1 MNRPT
6 EIKHYRAELAGFRQR
21 IVIAAG
27 FVVLLFLLLLA
38 RFVYVQILEH
48 DRYFALAESNRI
60 SIVPT
65 PPNRGLILDRN
76 GRVLAHNYS
85 AYTLELTPSKITDL
99 KATIDELAKLVE
111 ITPANRKHFAKI
123 MAESRNFQTLPLR
136 TRLTDEEVARI
147 AANRY
152 RLPGVEVK
160 ARLFRQYPQGPSA
173 SHLIGYIGRIN
184 DADLQ
189 ELQDDGRYDNYRG
202 TDHIGKVGI
211 EQSYETQLH
220 GITGAEQ
227 VETDAGGHAVRMLS
241 HTNPVSGDNLV
252 LYLDSKLQAIAEQA
266 FGSYRGALVALDPKT
281 GGVLAFV
288 SHPEFDP
295 NLFVDGIDTANWNAL
310 NDSPDHPLLNRALR
324 GAYPEGSTIK
334 PFMALAGLHY
344 GLRTP
349 QDTIVD
355 PGYFSLPGSSHRY
368 RDWKPSGHGIV
379 NMHNAIVQSCDTYF
393 YRLANDMGIDR
404 MYSYL
409 SQFGFGRKTGIDM
422 DGELSGVLPSRAWKA
437 KHSRQPWY
445 PGETVIAGIGQG
457 YNLATP
463 LQLAVATAALANGG
477 TTLRPQI
484 VQAIIDSRTG
494 QRKNIAP
501 QVVAHVDIPPAQ
513 LQTIVNAMIAVTQP
527 GGTAVAA
534 AAGAPYLIAA
544 KTGTAQV
551 VGIRQN
557 EKYNASRMQAT
568 HRDHAVF
575 IAFAPADAPKIAIAV
590 LVENGGHGGTAA
602 GPIARA
608 VMDYYLLGKLP
619 KAMTPAPAP
628 ATNAGDSINAD

>member
-65 PPNRGLILDRN
+65 PPNRGIILDRN
-76 GRVLAHNYS
+76 GRILAHNYS
-85 AYTLELTPSKITDL
+85 AYTLELTPSKIADL

-189 ELQDDGRYDNYRG
+189 ALQDDGRYDNYRG

-220 GITGAEQ
+220 GTTGAEQ
-227 VETDAGGHAVRMLS
+227 VETDAGGHAVRMLA
-241 HTNPVSGDNLV
+241 HTNPISGDNLV

-310 NDSPDHPLLNRALR
+310 NDSPDRPLLNRALR

-349 QDTIVD
+349 EDTIVD

-501 QVVAHVDIPPAQ
+501 QVVSHVDIPPAQ

-527 GGTAVAA
+527 GGTAVSA

-575 IAFAPADAPKIAIAV
+575 IAFAPADTPKIAIAV

-628 ATNAGDSINAD
+628 ATSPGDNINAD

>member
-1 MNRPT
+1 MNRPA
-6 EIKHYRAELAGFRQR
+6 EIKYYRAELAGFRQR

-27 FVVLLFLLLLA
+27 FVVVLFLVLIA
-38 RFVYVQILEH
+38 RFVYVQVLEH

-65 PPNRGLILDRN
+65 PPNRGIILDRN
-76 GRVLAHNYS
+76 GVILAHNFS
-85 AYTLELTPSKITDL
+85 AYTLELTPSKIDDL
-99 KATIDELAKLVE
+99 DATIDELAKLVE
-111 ITPANRKHFAKI
+111 ITPANRKHFTKI
-123 MAESRNFQTLPLR
+123 MAESRNFETLPLR
-136 TRLTDEEVARI
+136 THLTDDEVARV

-160 ARLFRQYPQGPSA
+160 ARLFRQYPQGVSA

-184 DADLQ
+184 DADVK
-189 ELQDDGRYDNYRG
+189 ELQSDNHFDNYRG

-211 EQSYETQLH
+211 EQSYENQLH
-220 GITGAEQ
+220 GTTGAEQ
-227 VETDAGGHAVRMLS
+227 VETDAGGHAVRTLS
-241 HTNPVSGDNLV
+241 HTNPISGDNLI
-252 LYLDSKLQAIAEQA
+252 LNLDSKLQAIAEQA
-266 FGSYRGALVALDPKT
+266 FGSYRGSLVALDPKT

-295 NLFVDGIDTANWNAL
+295 NLFVDGIDSTNWNAL
-310 NDSPDHPLLNRALR
+310 NTSPDRPLLNRALR

-344 GLRTP
+344 GLRTAT
-349 QDTIVD
+349 DTISD
-355 PGYFSLPGSSHRY
+355 PGFFSLPGSSHRY
-368 RDWKPSGHGIV
+368 RDWKPSGHGTV
-379 NMHNAIVQSCDTYF
+379 DMHNSIVQSCDTYY
-393 YRLANDMGIDR
+393 YRLANDLGIDR
-404 MYSYL
+404 MHSYL
-409 SQFGFGRKTGIDM
+409 SQFGFGQKTGIDM
-422 DGELSGVLPSRAWKA
+422 DGELAGVLPSREWKA
-437 KHSRQPWY
+437 KHSKQPWF

-494 QRKNIAP
+494 QRHVIAP
-501 QVVAHVDIPPAQ
+501 QVIAHADITPAH
-513 LQTIVNAMIAVTQP
+513 LQTIVNAMIDVTRP
-527 GGTAVAA
+527 GGTASVAS
-534 AAGAPYLIAA
+534 AGAPYLIAA

-557 EKYNASRMQAT
+557 EKYNASKLQAA
-568 HRDHAVF
+568 HRDHALF
-575 IAFAPADAPKIAIAV
+575 IAFAPADAPRIAIAV
-590 LVENGGHGGTAA
+590 LVENGGHGGTSAA
-602 GPIARA
+602 PIARA

-619 KAMTPAPAP
+619 KAMTPAPE
-628 ATNAGDSINAD
+628 TSAGDNVNAD

>member
-1 MNRPT
+1 
-6 EIKHYRAELAGFRQR
+6 
-21 IVIAAG
+21 
-27 FVVLLFLLLLA
+27 
-38 RFVYVQILEH
+38 
-48 DRYFALAESNRI
+48 
-60 SIVPT
+60 
-65 PPNRGLILDRN
+65 
-76 GRVLAHNYS
+76 
-85 AYTLELTPSKITDL
+85 
-99 KATIDELAKLVE
+99 
-111 ITPANRKHFAKI
+111 
-123 MAESRNFQTLPLR
+123 
-136 TRLTDEEVARI
+136 
-147 AANRY
+147 
-152 RLPGVEVK
+152 
-160 ARLFRQYPQGPSA
+160 
-173 SHLIGYIGRIN
+173 
-184 DADLQ
+184 
-189 ELQDDGRYDNYRG
+189 
-202 TDHIGKVGI
+202 
-211 EQSYETQLH
+211 
-220 GITGAEQ
+220 
-227 VETDAGGHAVRMLS
+227 
-241 HTNPVSGDNLV
+241 
-252 LYLDSKLQAIAEQA
+252 
-266 FGSYRGALVALDPKT
+266 
-281 GGVLAFV
+281 
-288 SHPEFDP
+288 
-295 NLFVDGIDTANWNAL
+295 
-310 NDSPDHPLLNRALR
+310 LR

-349 QDTIVD
+349 EDTIVD

-368 RDWKPSGHGIV
+368 RDWKPSGHGLV

-422 DGELSGVLPSRAWKA
+422 DGEVAGVLPSREWKA
-437 KHSRQPWY
+437 KRSKQPWY

-457 YNLATP
+457 YNLTTP

-477 TTLRPQI
+477 TTLRPHI

-494 QRKNIAP
+494 QRQNIAP

-513 LQTIVNAMIAVTQP
+513 LQTVVNAMIAVTQP
-527 GGTAVAA
+527 GGTAVSA

-557 EKYNASRMQAT
+557 EKYNASRIQAT

-628 ATNAGDSINAD
+628 APATNAGDSTNAD

>member
-65 PPNRGLILDRN
+65 PPNRGIILDRN

-160 ARLFRQYPQGPSA
+160 ARLFRQYPQGASA

-184 DADLQ
+184 DTDLQ

-220 GITGAEQ
+220 GTTGAEQ

-310 NDSPDHPLLNRALR
+310 NDSPDRPLLNRALR

-349 QDTIVD
+349 EDTIVD

-368 RDWKPSGHGIV
+368 RDWKPSGHGMV

-393 YRLANDMGIDR
+393 YRLANNMGIDR

-501 QVVAHVDIPPAQ
+501 QVVTHVDIPPAQ
-513 LQTIVNAMIAVTQP
+513 LQTIVNAMIDVTRP
-527 GGTAVAA
+527 GGTASSAS
-534 AAGAPYLIAA
+534 AGAPYLIAA

-557 EKYNASRMQAT
+557 EKYNASRMQAA

-619 KAMTPAPAP
+619 KAMAPVP
-628 ATNAGDSINAD
+628 VPETGAGGNINAD

>member
-1 MNRPT
+1 MNRPA

-21 IVIAAG
+21 IVIAVG
-27 FVVLLFLLLLA
+27 FVVVLFLLLLA
-38 RFVYVQILEH
+38 RFFYVQVLEH

-65 PPNRGLILDRN
+65 PPNRGIILDRK
-76 GRVLAHNYS
+76 GIVLAHNFS
-85 AYTLELTPSKITDL
+85 AYTLELTPSKIDDL
-99 KATIDELAKLVE
+99 DATIDALSKLVE
-111 ITPANRKHFAKI
+111 ITPANRKHFTKI
-123 MAESRNFQTLPLR
+123 MAESRNFETLPLR

-160 ARLFRQYPQGPSA
+160 ARLFRQYPQGASA

-184 DADLQ
+184 DADLK
-189 ELQDDGRYDNYRG
+189 ELQNNGQYDNYRG

-211 EQSYETQLH
+211 EQSYENQLH
-220 GITGAEQ
+220 GTTGAEQ
-227 VETDAGGHAVRMLS
+227 VETDAGGHAVRTLS
-241 HTNPVSGDNLV
+241 HTNPISGDSLV

-266 FGSYRGALVALDPKT
+266 FGSYRGSLVALDPKT

-295 NLFVDGIDTANWNAL
+295 NLFVDGIDTTNWNAL
-310 NDSPDHPLLNRALR
+310 NNSPDRPLLNRALR
-324 GAYPEGSTIK
+324 GTYPEGSTIK

-344 GLRTP
+344 GLRTAS
-349 QDTIVD
+349 DTISD
-355 PGYFSLPGSSHRY
+355 PGFFSLPGSSHRY
-368 RDWKPSGHGIV
+368 RDWKPNGHGTVDMHDSIV
-379 NMHNAIVQSCDTYF
+379 KSCDTYY

-404 MYSYL
+404 MHSYL
-409 SQFGFGRKTGIDM
+409 SQFGFGQKTGIDM
-422 DGELSGVLPSRAWKA
+422 DGELAGVLPSREWKA
-437 KHSRQPWY
+437 KHSKQPWY

-494 QRKNIAP
+494 QRR
-501 QVVAHVDIPPAQ
+501 VIPPQIIAHADITPAH
-513 LQTIVNAMIAVTQP
+513 LQTIVNAMIDVTRP
-527 GGTAVAA
+527 GGTASVAS
-534 AAGAPYLIAA
+534 AGAPYLIAA

-557 EKYNASRMQAT
+557 EKYNASHLQAA
-568 HRDHAVF
+568 HRDHALF
-575 IAFAPADAPKIAIAV
+575 IAFAPADAPRIAIAV

-619 KAMTPAPAP
+619 KTMAPAP
-628 ATNAGDSINAD
+628 DTNAGNNINAD